1 MRAMFF
7 ALSADDLGELLPSV
21 VEVIVNYSVFELAGV
36 RQLLARVLHAALDD
50 VLGILPAGAH
60 APLQLLDRRRQD
72 EDADRVGKELAH
84 LLRALPVDFEDQVVA
99 ALQRI
104 EDQLLRSAVAVAVH
118 LGALEKLAAAAH
130 GEERRVVDKMVVDDA
145 TFLAMRGR
153 GEFLESAEVHGYRYG
168 TSKKVILDAL
178 ERGDNLILE
187 IDWQGAQQV
196 RKLYPD
202 TVGIFILP
210 PSIEELERRMRARG
224 QDAEAVIQRRMQNA
238 REELSH
244 AGEFKYA
251 IINNHFDNARQ
262 QLAEIIRTE
271 RKKHGPHHR

>member
-1 MRAMFF
+1 MSGLLFVVTAPSGAGKTSLIDALMREDPSLKFSVSYTTRAPRP
-7 ALSADDLGELLPSV
+7 GEKD
-21 VEVIVNYSVFELAGV
+21 GV
-36 RQLLARVLHAALDD
+36 DYH
-50 VLGILPAGAH
+50 
-60 APLQLLDRRRQD
+60 
-72 EDADRVGKELAH
+72 
-84 LLRALPVDFEDQVVA
+84 F
-99 ALQRI
+99 
-104 EDQLLRSAVAVAVH
+104 
-118 LGALEKLAAAAH
+118 
-130 GEERRVVDKMVVDDA
+130 VDDA

-168 TSKKVILDAL
+168 TSKKLILDAL

-187 IDWQGAQQV
+187 IDWQGARQV

-202 TVGIFILP
+202 TVGIVIL
-210 PSIEELERRMRARG
+210 
-224 QDAEAVIQRRMQNA
+224 RRMQNA

-262 QLAEIIRTE
+262 QLADIIRTE